1 MVVLYKFK
9 NIKELKAHKKLKK
22 LPHTISNIYS
32 YQRESGDCNTVIG
45 SRSRSSEG
53 PRPGCQG
60 HWKGRVPRNSMCLN
74 FNTYFASCN

>member
-9 NIKELKAHKKLKK
+9 NIKELKSTQKTKK

-53 PRPGCQG
+53 QDQAVKVTGKVVSLETVC
-60 HWKGRVPRNSMCLN
+60 V
-74 FNTYFASCN
+74 